1 MITKH
6 ILPDSEGQE
15 ARDVVLVRQTT
26 LSNIKYNLQL
36 AQERMKKQAD
46 KKRTE

>member
-1 MITKH
+1 
-6 ILPDSEGQE
+6 
-15 ARDVVLVRQTT
+15 

-46 KKRTE
+46 KKRTEGILEVGDMAYLKL